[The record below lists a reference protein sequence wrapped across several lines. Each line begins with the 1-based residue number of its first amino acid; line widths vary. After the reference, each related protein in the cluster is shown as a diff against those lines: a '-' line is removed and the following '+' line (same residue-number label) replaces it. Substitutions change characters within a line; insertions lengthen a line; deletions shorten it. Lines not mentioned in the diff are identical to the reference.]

1 MLIPR
6 DLTFFNNLRYQSKFL
21 SVTYCS
27 SPAQISCLLHISQQC
42 RTGWQ
47 TAVCWVR
54 IDRTDSSNVQ
64 PLSAGT
70 MTDMDLAIH
79 EALHSAFHSDLYK
92 LNWHNLQYLTTK
104 KKIFCDN
111 RYDYIYLLKP
121 FSSTLSSSTSS
132 QVTEDCGCSQLHL
145 ISRALNFFKQRASRK
160 DTLKPIKQFDSTN
173 TSSDFP
179 VSTPVLV

>member
-1 MLIPR
+1 
-6 DLTFFNNLRYQSKFL
+6 
-21 SVTYCS
+21 
-27 SPAQISCLLHISQQC
+27 
-42 RTGWQ
+42 
-47 TAVCWVR
+47 
-54 IDRTDSSNVQ
+54 
-64 PLSAGT
+64 
-70 MTDMDLAIH
+70 MDLAIH

-173 TSSDFP
+173 TSTDFP
-179 VSTPVLV
+179 VSTPVLVWFYYEMIQSLSCQKTNLGSTVQKTNKQTKKKNRNLLERVQWKVTKMIKGL